1 MKINKYILGL
11 AVAVMGGF
19 SSCNTDVDGTIYN
32 SDFEHV
38 TFDGSSTSVS
48 LSVDETSTTIP
59 VTINRGVV
67 ANASTVTFKAE
78 ASEAG
83 IFSNDV
89 NGTVSFAPG
98 QNAVTFNVKAANLE
112 KEHSYTYTLT
122 LSDAAIETAD
132 TITGVKQNKVYT
144 IKVSRE
150 GDWTAWE
157 KWNKEGTADY
167 VYSGSFFGGDDPNLT
182 FTYRQSVID
191 PNRMQF
197 RLEHWGYDVTV
208 IFDYDK
214 STGVVSCAPQYSGYT
229 YEGYGDVMVTDLVNM
244 CAIKGWTVEPTDY
257 GRFDEEQG
265 IITLPLAYYI
275 PDYNNY
281 VFGYDPEYVYI
292 DGYVRADYS
301 MTIAYFGR
309 LTDANDQNFL
319 LADISFSKD
328 VEYVKYAL
336 VTEAEVQATVAGLA
350 DGSIAGEKLTESGR
364 VQIPVAESGTYYLV
378 VVAFAGGEAKA
389 ADYAKI
395 KFSTG
400 GESEET
406 WTPKFIGD
414 YTYTTKDYTQTQV
427 GGLWTGTIQA
437 VLYQSDSDSNRW
449 KIAPWADLTGEE
461 GLVFTMDNE
470 GVLTVDQVYTGY
482 TDSKYGDVFAT
493 DFVTAGVA
501 DIPSYYDSSEGVFY
515 FNLSYHDAEGPWTYV
530 QDTFTL
536 TGEASAS
543 RAQAVSKAKQ
553 RSTGKKAKNDIQ
565 LARRYFS
572 PVKKLQYSVRKK

>member
-1 MKINKYILGL
+1 VN
-11 AVAVMGGF
+11 
-19 SSCNTDVDGTIYN
+19 N
-32 SDFEHV
+32 S
-38 TFDGSSTSVS
+38 T
-48 LSVDETSTTIP
+48 
-59 VTINRGVV
+59 
-67 ANASTVTFKAE
+67 
-78 ASEAG
+78 
-83 IFSNDV
+83 
-89 NGTVSFAPG
+89 
-98 QNAVTFNVKAANLE
+98 
-112 KEHSYTYTLT
+112 
-122 LSDAAIETAD
+122 
-132 TITGVKQNKVYT
+132 
-144 IKVSRE
+144 
-150 GDWTAWE
+150 
-157 KWNKEGTADY
+157 
-167 VYSGSFFGGDDPNLT
+167 
-182 FTYRQSVID
+182 
-191 PNRMQF
+191 
-197 RLEHWGYDVTV
+197 
-208 IFDYDK
+208 
-214 STGVVSCAPQYSGYT
+214 
-229 YEGYGDVMVTDLVNM
+229 YGDVYVTDVANYCTM
-244 CAIKGWTVEPTDY
+244 KGWEIDPTTDY
-257 GRFDEEQG
+257 GTFDEEQG
-265 IITLPLAYYI
+265 IIAIPLAW
-275 PDYNNY
+275 Y
-281 VFGYDPEYVYI
+281 VSAGAFGYNVEYVYI

-461 GLVFTMDNE
+461 GLVFTMGNE

-493 DFVTAGVA
+493 DLVTAGVA
-501 DIPSYYDSSEGVFY
+501 DIPSNYDRSEGVFY
-515 FNLSYHDAEGPWTYV
+515 FNLSYHDAEDAWAYV

-553 RSTGKKAKNDIQ
+553 RSAGKKAKNDIQ